1 MKSCST
7 AKESLQVIPLGD
19 QWAVHLQT
27 KASTKLFRTKQE
39 AEHCAFQ
46 LAMKHRPS
54 EVAVSE
60 GDGVPRYRQ
69 IFGLSG
75 DFENPVRPP
84 ALKLAQ
90 HGLLAYLYGLVEKH
104 PDTLVI
110 D

>member
-7 AKESLQVIPLGD
+7 AKESLHVSPQGE

-46 LAMKHRPS
+46 LAVKHRPC
-54 EVAVSE
+54 EVTVCE
-60 GDGVPRYRQ
+60 GDGVPGYRQ

-75 DFENPVRPP
+75 DFEHPVRPP
-84 ALKLAQ
+84 SRKLDQ
-90 HGLLAYLYGLVEKH
+90 HGLMAYLYGLVEKH
-104 PDTLVI
+104 PEALVI
-110 D
+110 E